1 MIPESGLMIAVR
13 KTRSMLLVA
22 AGLLLAWALGFT
34 HPQAASAGI
43 HLLLIAA
50 VAVALAAIKLGWPP
64 APSKRPFSTL
74 TQSTA
79 P

>member
-1 MIPESGLMIAVR
+1 MIREGRVMIAVR
-13 KTRSMLLVA
+13 NTRSMLLVA

-50 VAVALAAIKLGWPP
+50 VAVAFAAIKLGWPP
-64 APSKRPFSTL
+64 AASSSPIR
-74 TQSTA
+74 A
-79 P
+79 